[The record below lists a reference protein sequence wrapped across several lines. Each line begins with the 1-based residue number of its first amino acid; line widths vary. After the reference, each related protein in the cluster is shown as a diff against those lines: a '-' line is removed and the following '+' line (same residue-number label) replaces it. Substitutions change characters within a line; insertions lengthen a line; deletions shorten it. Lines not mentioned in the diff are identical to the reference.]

1 MKLSVIFSPYRVVVL
16 FCTKT
21 SVRADV
27 LALKVL
33 SVGVRV
39 AVSTCLP
46 VTAGLHEQVAEVLG

>member
-1 MKLSVIFSPYRVVVL
+1 MSVIFSPYRVVVL

-27 LALKVL
+27 LELKVL

-46 VTAGLHEQVAEVLG
+46 VTAGFHEQVAEVLG